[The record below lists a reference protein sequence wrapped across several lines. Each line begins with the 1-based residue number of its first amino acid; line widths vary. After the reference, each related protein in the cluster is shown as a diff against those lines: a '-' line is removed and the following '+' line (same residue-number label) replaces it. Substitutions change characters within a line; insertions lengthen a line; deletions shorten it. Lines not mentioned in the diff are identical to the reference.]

1 MTPRTAYPVCDFS
14 YKRCCRNLMTKTH
27 SQFARLCKA
36 RGNASTGS
44 LPTQPLPAGY
54 AACQPPE
61 QAAPTPAEYG
71 QPRASWEGGEES
83 SCAQRSKDNETGFSY
98 PASKILSWWLRLRC
112 LQWSWKY
119 QKDGSEKSCLSSEAA
134 QPNGSGARRMLLLS
148 VVGPRSAAAGSSPQQ
163 PQLLR
168 CHPNHRGTVH
178 VQLQMCVLVPQPC
191 QADRSGCKAC
201 GLYRG
206 SQLGL
211 LRKEGT
217 AAEAESR
224 AKMKKTETISVKYK
238 ALHVSSTI
246 LVFFFLMKSV
256 FYWICEYTWT
266 VASATIP
273 SWRKEWV
280 FYFKVPWQ

>member
-98 PASKILSWWLRLRC
+98 PASKILSWWLWLRC

-134 QPNGSGARRMLLLS
+134 QPNAKDAAALCGGATVSCCWQLPTAAPAAPVPSKPSRHGARTAAD
-148 VVGPRSAAAGSSPQQ
+148 VCPRATALPSRQERLQSLWFVPGIPAGAAAQGRDSSRSREQSK
-163 PQLLR
+163 
-168 CHPNHRGTVH
+168 NEK
-178 VQLQMCVLVPQPC
+178 
-191 QADRSGCKAC
+191 DRNDQCK
-201 GLYRG
+201 
-206 SQLGL
+206 
-211 LRKEGT
+211 
-217 AAEAESR
+217 
-224 AKMKKTETISVKYK
+224 I
-238 ALHVSSTI
+238 
-246 LVFFFLMKSV
+246 
-256 FYWICEYTWT
+256 
-266 VASATIP
+266 
-273 SWRKEWV
+273 
-280 FYFKVPWQ
+280 